1 MSEPTVERD
10 RADRMIEDLRRSRTL
25 LDAVVA
31 ASSSQR
37 RRGGG
42 ADPRGT
48 VDVHGARERDRS
60 PVPVVLPRH
69 DEPM

>member
-31 ASSSQR
+31 AASSQR

-42 ADPRGT
+42 ADP
-48 VDVHGARERDRS
+48 GA
-60 PVPVVLPRH
+60 P
-69 DEPM
+69 